1 MLRASR
7 WRKSWRYGPDSA
19 AFNKQLALLC
29 GWLLAACIWVA
40 PAAAADSQVRTIV
53 AFGDSLIAG
62 YGLPPQ
68 ESFPARLEQALRAA
82 GRQVRVVNAG
92 VSGDTS
98 AAGLARLDWS
108 VADKP
113 DLMLVNLGSNDML
126 RGLDPV
132 AAERNLDALLA
143 RLQQRQIPVLL
154 TGMFAGR
161 NLGEAYVRQFESMYP
176 RLAEKYGATL
186 YPFFLDGV
194 ATDPA
199 LNQADGLHPNAAGVN
214 VIVGKMLPTVLKAL
228 DRNG

>member
-7 WRKSWRYGPDSA
+7 WRKSRPYGPVPA
-19 AFNKQLALLC
+19 AFNKPAGWIL
-29 GWLLAACIWVA
+29 GWLVAACLWA
-40 PAAAADSQVRTIV
+40 SPAIAAEPKTIV

-68 ESFPARLEQALRAA
+68 DAFPAQLEQALRAA

-108 VADKP
+108 VSDQP
-113 DLMLVNLGSNDML
+113 NLMLVNLGSNDML
-126 RGLDPV
+126 RGLDPA

-143 RLQQRQIPVLL
+143 RLKQRNIPVLL
-154 TGMFAGR
+154 TGMFAAR
-161 NLGEAYVRQFESMYP
+161 NLGEAYVQQFESMYP
-176 RLAEKYGATL
+176 RLAQKYAATL

-194 ATDPA
+194 ALDPA
-199 LNQADGLHPNAAGVN
+199 LNQADGIHPNAAGVKI
-214 VIVGKMLPTVLKAL
+214 IVAKMLPTVLQAL